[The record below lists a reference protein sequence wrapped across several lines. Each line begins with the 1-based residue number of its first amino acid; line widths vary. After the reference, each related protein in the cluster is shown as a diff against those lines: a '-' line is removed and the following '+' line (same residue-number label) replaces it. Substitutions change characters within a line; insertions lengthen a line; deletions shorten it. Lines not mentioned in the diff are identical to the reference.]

1 MSNQDEPKTF
11 LSRKVAEGEKDPEQ
25 ITNLESK
32 EQREYYRWLTVFGMM
47 KDPKDPT
54 KSAFPFLNEH
64 RDYEQR
70 QNMSKDKMRAEQ
82 LTQMIIGM
90 EQQENI
96 RQGIQPMPVKK
107 PGQRDADVGHL

>member
-32 EQREYYRWLTVFGMM
+32 EQREYYRLLKLFGSFRDPDS
-47 KDPKDPT
+47 KDDP
-54 KSAFPFLNEH
+54 AFPFFLEMME
-64 RDYEQR
+64 YEMR
-70 QNMSKDKMRAEQ
+70 MNMSKEKMRAEQ
-82 LTQMIIGM
+82 LTQMIVGM

-96 RQGIQPMPVKK
+96 RQGIQPLPKK
-107 PGQRDADVGHL
+107 PTPRDADVGHL